1 MRIETQQKRKYF
13 FSEPAGETNNSR
25 TFCAQELTYQR
36 DVFIKAIAVSGDS
49 AAIKSALVHAEAEAK
64 AMIAVGMKTS
74 RVPVVYEYFYD
85 EPSRTFYIVMQRIH
99 GKTLVDRMTEGKLY
113 AREVLTALAD
123 VCDVLALMQK
133 NNYVHKDL
141 KPANIMLSDDGI
153 TYLID
158 FGSAVRTTLL
168 GKEGTE
174 AYRAPEM
181 EDVSKHKNMDRSRS
195 DIFSIGVMLYEYFAG
210 KRPREDEEY
219 RRGNQA
225 WAEFTEPKEI
235 APEVP
240 DEVNALI
247 VKCMK
252 FSPKERCDLSRLKSE
267 LRRLQNRIRYVP
279 KQGGPK

>member
-1 MRIETQQKRKYF
+1 MTIETKQKRKYS
-13 FSEPAGETNNSR
+13 FSEPVGETNNSK
-25 TFCAQELTYQR
+25 TFCAQELSYQR
-36 DVFIKAIAVSGDS
+36 DVFIKAIAIRGDS
-49 AAIKSALVHAEAEAK
+49 AAVKSALSHAEDEAK

-74 RVPVVYEYFYD
+74 RVPVVHEHFYD
-85 EPSRTFYIVMQRIH
+85 EPSRTFYIVMQFIR
-99 GKTLVDRMTEGKLY
+99 GKTLADCMTEGNLY
-113 AREVLTALAD
+113 ARALLSALAD

-133 NNYVHKDL
+133 NKYVHKDL
-141 KPANIMLSDDGI
+141 KPANIMLSNDGI

-168 GKEGTE
+168 GREGTE
-174 AYRAPEM
+174 AYCAPEM

-219 RRGNQA
+219 WRGNQEWEA
-225 WAEFTEPKEI
+225 FVEPKEL
-235 APEVP
+235 APGIP

-252 FSPKERCDLSRLKSE
+252 FSPKERYDLGGLKAA
-267 LRRLQNRIRYVP
+267 LRRLRNMRNLP
-279 KQGGPK
+279 NQGGTK

>member
-1 MRIETQQKRKYF
+1 MTIETQQKRKYS

-49 AAIKSALVHAEAEAK
+49 AAVKSALVHAEAEAK
-64 AMIAVGMKTS
+64 AMIAVGMKTP
-74 RVPVVYEYFYD
+74 RVPVVHEYFYD
-85 EPSRTFYIVMQRIH
+85 PPTRTFYIVMQLIR
-99 GKTLVDRMTEGKLY
+99 GKTLADRIAEGSLY
-113 AREVLTALAD
+113 PKDVLRALAD
-123 VCDVLALMQK
+123 VCDVLGLMQK
-133 NNYVHKDL
+133 SNYVHKDL
-141 KPANIMLSDDGI
+141 KPANIMLTEDGV

-168 GKEGTE
+168 GREGTE

-181 EDVSKHKNMDRSRS
+181 EDVSRHKNMDRSRS
-195 DIFSIGVMLYEYFAG
+195 DIFSIGVILYEYFAG
-210 KRPREDEEY
+210 KRPHEDEEY

-225 WAEFTEPKEI
+225 WAEFVEPKAL
-235 APEVP
+235 APGIP

-252 FSPKERCDLSRLKSE
+252 YSPKDRYELSRLKAE
-267 LRRLQNRIRYVP
+267 LRRLQNRVRYVP
-279 KQGGPK
+279 HQGGAK